1 MIINVLLTNGNA
13 DTRKEISSQVLKR
26 LTDGMGLDS
35 LNITRLVLTEF
46 CTMVLVRQGMG
57 RQGSDISWVDRFVQ
71 KRIQL
76 TTELGGSSPW
86 TSEEEPKYQKI
97 LSKKSPTLA
106 LIRGRVMVSKKCKAG
121 WICQLA
127 T

>member
-1 MIINVLLTNGNA
+1 
-13 DTRKEISSQVLKR
+13 
-26 LTDGMGLDS
+26 
-35 LNITRLVLTEF
+35 
-46 CTMVLVRQGMG
+46 MVLVRQGMG